1 MEEQNINILT
11 EDQISEISEF
21 AVRKR
26 EQIMRILW
34 EDGELTQGDLAQRAN
49 STPTSMSNI
58 LLKFDQ
64 FKYKLL
70 CCESRGIRK
79 FYSLSDTGAFY
90 MRYLNNKTMD
100 KRDIVNA
107 NDLYLFQEAKN
118 SIKYFRD
125 KADGD
130 NEILMEDAL
139 LRLCYGIDNES
150 SCEDIDV
157 LLKYIY
163 SIEKL
168 LLLENEV
175 YFERAMRLMESEILR
190 KRVDQFL
197 EGFYLLRPILDLL
210 EDQDNILDVY
220 DMMEF
225 AVKGSEEDVSRIANE
240 RGWNIPCAYIVQF
253 FRRIKQVGK
262 SSRKH
267 IFKMIMGYLPDK
279 AELSA
284 MITQLICTDK

>member
-1 MEEQNINILT
+1 MEEKSINILT

-34 EDGELTQGDLAQRAN
+34 ENGELTQGDLAQRVN

-79 FYSLSDTGAFY
+79 YYSLSDTGAFY
-90 MRYLNNKTMD
+90 MRYLNNKRMD

-150 SCEDIDV
+150 SWEDIDV
-157 LLKYIY
+157 FLKYIY

-220 DMMEF
+220 DMMDF

-240 RGWNIPCAYIVQF
+240 RGWNISCAYIVQF

-262 SSRKH
+262 SRKH
-267 IFKMIMGYLPDK
+267 IFKMITGYLPDK
-279 AELSA
+279 PELSA
-284 MITQLICTDK
+284 MITQLICTDR

>member
-1 MEEQNINILT
+1 MEEKSINLLT
-11 EDQISEISEF
+11 EEQISEISEF

-26 EQIMRILW
+26 EQIMGILW
-34 EDGELTQGDLAQRAN
+34 ESGELTQGDLAQRVN

-70 CCESRGIRK
+70 CCESRGTRK
-79 FYSLSDTGAFY
+79 YYSLSDMGAFY
-90 MRYLNNKTMD
+90 MQYLNNRKTD
-100 KRDIVNA
+100 KGDIVFA
-107 NDLYLFQEAKN
+107 SDLYLFQEAKN
-118 SIKYFRD
+118 SIKYFKD
-125 KADGD
+125 KAEDD

-139 LRLCYGIDNES
+139 LRLCYGIENES
-150 SCEDIDV
+150 SWEDIDAFQ
-157 LLKYIY
+157 KYIY

-168 LLLENEV
+168 LLLGNEV

-210 EDQDNILDVY
+210 EEQDNILDVY
-220 DMMEF
+220 DMVEF
-225 AVKGSEEDVSRIANE
+225 AVKGAEEDVSRIVRE
-240 RGWNIPCAYIVQF
+240 RGWNIPCAQIVQF
-253 FRRIKQVGK
+253 FRKIKQIGK
-262 SSRKH
+262 SREH
-267 IFKMIMGYLPDK
+267 TFKLITGYLPDK

-284 MITQLICTDK
+284 MITQLICTNR

>member
-1 MEEQNINILT
+1 MEEKSINILT

-34 EDGELTQGDLAQRAN
+34 DNGELTQGDLAQRVN

-58 LLKFDQ
+58 LLKFDR

-79 FYSLSDTGAFY
+79 YYSLSDTGLFY
-90 MRYLNNKTMD
+90 MQYLNNRKMD
-100 KRDIVNA
+100 KGDIVFA
-107 NDLYLFQEAKN
+107 NDLYLLQEAKN
-118 SIKYFRD
+118 SINYFKD

-150 SCEDIDV
+150 SWEDIDV
-157 LLKYIY
+157 FLKYIY

-168 LLLENEV
+168 LLLGNEV
-175 YFERAMRLMESEILR
+175 YFERAMSLMESEILR

-225 AVKGSEEDVSRIANE
+225 AVKGAEEDVSRIARE
-240 RGWNIPCAYIVQF
+240 SGWNISCAHIVQF

-262 SSRKH
+262 SRKH

-284 MITQLICTDK
+284 MITQLICTYR